1 MILSDFSP
9 FIKWNGKEVPRIDR
23 FIVATRG
30 WVEEEMENDCL
41 MGAEF
46 QFEKMKFWR
55 WMVVMAVQHVTVLKV
70 TELYT

>member
-1 MILSDFSP
+1 
-9 FIKWNGKEVPRIDR
+9 
-23 FIVATRG
+23 
-30 WVEEEMENDCL
+30 MENDCL